1 MSLKS
6 WGGRGLVATTLA
18 VVLAACGTS
27 PANTGAA
34 APPVTTQPES
44 TVATPQAASTK
55 DGRPTPTNVRI
66 PKIGAESTLVAV
78 GLDKAKAIEVPSV
91 DQPMQA
97 AWYKHSQVP
106 GDPGPSIL
114 LGHVDGKQKPGI
126 FYKLNDLKVGDE
138 IFVKRADG
146 QELRFVATRTQQV
159 PKEQLP
165 EEAIFG
171 TTTES
176 ELRLITCGG
185 AFDKAAHS
193 YKDNIIVYA
202 KLAA

>member
-6 WGGRGLVATTLA
+6 WGGRGLVAATLA
-18 VVLAACGTS
+18 VVLAACGTTTS
-27 PANTGAA
+27 PGAS
-34 APPVTTQPES
+34 APPATTESAS
-44 TVATPQAASTK
+44 TVATPAAASTQ

-78 GLDKAKAIEVPSV
+78 GLDNARAIAVPSV

-114 LGHVDGKQKPGI
+114 LGHVDGRQKPGI
-126 FYKLNDLKVGDE
+126 FYKLHDLKAGDE

-146 QELRFVATRTQQV
+146 KELRFVATRTQQV

-185 AFDKAAHS
+185 AFDKAVHS

-202 KLAA
+202 KLSV